1 MITSDYHVHSNFS
14 SDGKVSMEDMINQA
28 IRLGLK
34 TLCFTD
40 HMDFDY
46 PQIGDYSFDLDVKI
60 LY

>member
-1 MITSDYHVHSNFS
+1 
-14 SDGKVSMEDMINQA
+14 MEDMINQA
-28 IRLGLK
+28 IRAKFK

-46 PQIGDYSFDLDVKI
+46 PQIGDYSFDLDVKKI